1 MDVLNLVTEQIN
13 SKAVLGKIGKSV
25 GAKPSQVKKV
35 TELGMPALVQA
46 LQRNVGTTD
55 GAAALNKA
63 LDQHEDDKV
72 DDLAGYL
79 TNVDIEDGAKI
90 LKHVFS
96 GKDQKVQKNIAKQT
110 GLQMDQVSG
119 IMAQLAPVLM
129 GALGTQKK
137 QQNLDMPGISDL
149 LDILSGNIDGGG
161 LMNIATSILDADGD
175 GDIFDDVG
183 GILSK
188 LFKSTAIKGTKSKS
202 GKSAK
207 TSGTA
212 KKTTKTKKITRT
224 KKKKTN

>member
-13 SKAVLGKIGKSV
+13 SKDVLSKIGKSV

-46 LQRNVGTTD
+46 LQRNVSTAD

-63 LDQHEDDKV
+63 LDQHKDDKV
-72 DDLAGYL
+72 DDVAGFL
-79 TNVDIEDGAKI
+79 NNIDVNDGAKI

-96 GKDQKVQKNIAKQT
+96 GNDQKVQKNIAKQVGVKT
-110 GLQMDQVSG
+110 DQVSG
-119 IMAQLAPVLM
+119 IMAQLAPLLL
-129 GALGTQKK
+129 GALGTEKK
-137 QQNLDMPGISDL
+137 QQNLGSSGISDL
-149 LDILSGNIDGGG
+149 LDILSGNVSGGG

-175 GDIFDDVG
+175 GDIIDDVG

-188 LFKSTAIKGTKSKS
+188 LFKTTATKGTKSKS
-202 GKSAK
+202 AKSAK

-224 KKKKTN
+224 KKKKTY